1 MKFSLFVH
9 MERSDLAKPHSE
21 LVGELEDLV
30 VQAEEAGFET
40 AWIGE
45 HHGMEFTISPNPFI
59 NIAWLA
65 AKTRRIRLG
74 TGTIVAPFW
83 HPIKLAGEAAMA
95 DVITGGRLDIGIARG
110 AYAYEYQRLFP
121 GLEAWGAGQRM
132 REMVPAIRGLWDGD
146 FELSGEFW
154 SFPSTTSSPKPLQK
168 PYPPIWVA
176 ARDPNSHD
184 FAVASKCNVQVT
196 PLASGDGEVT
206 SLMERFNTA
215 CAAHPDIA
223 RPEIML
229 LMHTFVAEDAADA
242 DRLAQDLSQFYC
254 QFGAWF
260 QNKKPVRQGILE
272 PLSDDEI
279 AAMPQYAPDKIRENL
294 VIGEADE
301 VITRLKAYE
310 ALGYDQYSIWI
321 DSGLSHQRKKKSL
334 QLFIDRVMPAFAE
347 PKAGSR

>member
-9 MERSDLAKPHSE
+9 MERPDLAKPHSE
-21 LVGELEDLV
+21 LLSELGELV
-30 VQAEEAGFET
+30 VLAEEAGFET

-59 NIAWLA
+59 NIAYLA
-65 AKTRRIRLG
+65 ARTSRIRLG
-74 TGTIVAPFW
+74 TGTIIAPFW
-83 HPIKLAGEAAMA
+83 HPIKLAGEAAMT

-110 AYAYEYQRLFP
+110 AYSYEYQRVFP
-121 GLEAWGAGQRM
+121 GLDAWGAGQRM

-146 FELSGEFW
+146 YEHSGEFW
-154 SFPSTTSSPKPLQK
+154 QFPPTTSSPKPVQK

-184 FAVASKCNVQVT
+184 FAVANQCNVQVT
-196 PLASGDGEVT
+196 PLASGDDEVT
-206 SLMERFNTA
+206 SLMQRFDAA
-215 CAAHPDIA
+215 CAAHPEIP

-242 DRLAQDLSQFYC
+242 DRLTQDLSSFYC

-260 QNKKPVRQGILE
+260 QNKKPVHQGILE
-272 PLSDDEI
+272 PLTADEI
-279 AAMPQYAPDKIRENL
+279 AAMPQYAPDKMRRNL

-301 VITRLKAYE
+301 VIARLKAYE

-321 DSGLSHQRKKKSL
+321 DSGLSHERKKKSL
-334 QLFIDRVMPAFAE
+334 QLFIDRVMPAFL
-347 PKAGSR
+347 

>member
-21 LVGELEDLV
+21 LVTELEELV
-30 VQAEEAGFET
+30 LMAEQAGFET

-59 NIAWLA
+59 NIAYLA
-65 AKTRRIRLG
+65 AKTSRIRLG
-74 TGTIVAPFW
+74 TGTVIAPFW
-83 HPIKLAGEAAMA
+83 HPIKLAGEAAMT
-95 DVITGGRLDIGIARG
+95 DVISGGRLDIGIARG
-110 AYAYEYQRLFP
+110 AYSYEYQRIFP
-121 GLEAWGAGQRM
+121 GLDAWGAGQRM
-132 REMVPAIRGLWDGD
+132 REIIPAIRGLWDGD

-154 SFPSTTSSPKPLQK
+154 QFPATTSSPKPLQK

-184 FAVASKCNVQVT
+184 FAVANGCKVQVT
-196 PLASGDGEVT
+196 PLASGDEEVT
-206 SLMERFNTA
+206 SLMQRFNAA
-215 CAAHPDIA
+215 CAAHPEIE

-229 LMHTFVAEDAADA
+229 LMHTFVAVDAADA
-242 DRLAQDLSQFYC
+242 DRLTQDLSTFYC

-260 QNKKPVRQGILE
+260 QNKKPVHQGMLE
-272 PLSDDEI
+272 PLTADEI
-279 AAMPQYAPDKIRENL
+279 AAMPQYAPDKIRRNL

-301 VITRLKAYE
+301 VIARLKTYE

-321 DSGLSHQRKKKSL
+321 DSGLSHQRKMQSL
-334 QLFIDRVMPAFAE
+334 QLFIDRVMPAFLR
-347 PKAGSR
+347 S

>member
-9 MERSDLAKPHSE
+9 MERSDLAKSHSE
-21 LVGELEDLV
+21 LVTELEELV
-30 VQAEEAGFET
+30 LMAEQAGFET

-59 NIAWLA
+59 NIAYLA
-65 AKTRRIRLG
+65 AKTSRIRLG
-74 TGTIVAPFW
+74 TGTVIAPFW

-95 DVITGGRLDIGIARG
+95 DVISGGRLDIGIARG
-110 AYAYEYQRLFP
+110 AYSYEYQRIFP
-121 GLEAWGAGQRM
+121 GLDAWGAGQRM
-132 REMVPAIRGLWDGD
+132 REIIPAIRGLWEGD

-154 SFPSTTSSPKPLQK
+154 QFPPTTSSPKPLQK

-184 FAVASKCNVQVT
+184 FAVSHGCKVQVT
-196 PLASGDGEVT
+196 PLASGDDEVA
-206 SLMERFNTA
+206 SLMQRFNGA
-215 CAAHPDIA
+215 CAAHPEIE

-242 DRLAQDLSQFYC
+242 DRLTQDLSAFYC

-260 QNKKPVRQGILE
+260 QNKKPVHQGILE
-272 PLSDDEI
+272 PLTEDEI
-279 AAMPQYAPDKIRENL
+279 AAMPQYAPDRIRQNL

-301 VITRLKAYE
+301 VLARLKAYE

-321 DSGLSHQRKKKSL
+321 DSGLSHERKTKSL
-334 QLFIDRVMPAFAE
+334 KLFIDRVMPAFL
-347 PKAGSR
+347 

>member
-9 MERSDLAKPHSE
+9 MERSDLTKPHSE
-21 LVGELEDLV
+21 LVTELEELV
-30 VQAEEAGFET
+30 LLAEQAGFET

-59 NIAWLA
+59 NIAYLA
-65 AKTRRIRLG
+65 AKTSRIRLG
-74 TGTIVAPFW
+74 TGTVIAPFW

-95 DVITGGRLDIGIARG
+95 DVISGGRLDIGIARG
-110 AYAYEYQRLFP
+110 AYSYEYQRIFP
-121 GLEAWGAGQRM
+121 GLDAWGAGQRM
-132 REMVPAIRGLWDGD
+132 REIIPAIRGLWDGD

-154 SFPSTTSSPKPLQK
+154 QFPATTSSPKPLQK

-184 FAVASKCNVQVT
+184 FAVANGCKVQVT
-196 PLASGDGEVT
+196 PLASGDDEVT
-206 SLMERFNTA
+206 SLMQRFNAA
-215 CAAHPDIA
+215 CAAHPEIE

-229 LMHTFVAEDAADA
+229 LMHTFVAVDAADA
-242 DRLAQDLSQFYC
+242 DRLTQDLSTFYC

-260 QNKKPVRQGILE
+260 QNKKPVHQGMLE
-272 PLSDDEI
+272 PLTADEI
-279 AAMPQYAPDKIRENL
+279 AAMPQYAPDKIRRNL

-301 VITRLKAYE
+301 VVARLKTYE

-321 DSGLSHQRKKKSL
+321 DSGLSHQRKMQSL
-334 QLFIDRVMPAFAE
+334 QLFIDRVMPAFLR
-347 PKAGSR
+347 S

>member
-21 LVGELEDLV
+21 LVTELEELV
-30 VQAEEAGFET
+30 LMAEQACFET

-59 NIAWLA
+59 NIAYLA
-65 AKTRRIRLG
+65 AKTSRIRLG
-74 TGTIVAPFW
+74 TGTVIAPFW

-95 DVITGGRLDIGIARG
+95 DVISGGRLDIGIARG
-110 AYAYEYQRLFP
+110 AYSYEYQRIFP
-121 GLEAWGAGQRM
+121 GLDAWGAGQRM
-132 REMVPAIRGLWDGD
+132 REIIPAIRGLWDGD

-154 SFPSTTSSPKPLQK
+154 QFPATTSSPKPLQK

-184 FAVASKCNVQVT
+184 FAVANGCKVQVT
-196 PLASGDGEVT
+196 PLASGDDEVT
-206 SLMERFNTA
+206 SLMQRFNAA
-215 CAAHPDIA
+215 CAAHPEIE

-229 LMHTFVAEDAADA
+229 LMHTFVADDAADA
-242 DRLAQDLSQFYC
+242 DRLTQDLSTFYC

-260 QNKKPVRQGILE
+260 QNKKPVHQGLLE
-272 PLSDDEI
+272 PLTPDEI
-279 AAMPQYAPDKIRENL
+279 AAMPQYAPDKIRQNL

-301 VITRLKAYE
+301 VIARLKTYE

-321 DSGLSHQRKKKSL
+321 DSGLSHEHKKKSL
-334 QLFIDRVMPAFAE
+334 QLFIDRVMPAFL
-347 PKAGSR
+347 

>member
-21 LVGELEDLV
+21 LLAELEELV
-30 VQAEEAGFET
+30 VIAEQAGFET

-59 NIAWLA
+59 NIAYLGA
-65 AKTRRIRLG
+65 RTKSIRLG

-83 HPIKLAGEAAMA
+83 HPIKLAGEAAMT

-110 AYAYEYQRLFP
+110 AYSYEYQRLFP
-121 GLEAWGAGQRM
+121 GLDAWGAGQRM
-132 REMVPAIRGLWDGD
+132 REMVPALRGLWDGD

-154 SFPSTTSSPKPLQK
+154 SFPPTTSSPKPLQK

-184 FAVASKCNVQVT
+184 FAVANKCNVQVT
-196 PLASGDGEVT
+196 PLASGDGEVA
-206 SLMERFNTA
+206 SLMERFNAA
-215 CAAHPDIA
+215 CQAHPDIA

-242 DRLAQDLSQFYC
+242 ERLAQDLSQFYC

-260 QNKKPVRQGILE
+260 QNKKAVHQGILE
-272 PLSDDEI
+272 PLTEAEI
-279 AAMPQYAPDKIRENL
+279 EAMPQYAPEKIRQNL

-301 VITRLKAYE
+301 VIARLKTYE
-310 ALGYDQYSIWI
+310 AQGCDQYSIWI

-334 QLFIDRVMPAFAE
+334 QLFIDKVMPAFQEAK
-347 PKAGSR
+347 PR